1 LGCISRWDAELEP
14 KKIVKDM
21 NAEFYKILDSYAA
34 NSKKIAPPSSSLSAF
49 VMLLLFLAFLC
60 LTSCSHDLGPNSSL
74 DDWKTSSPAAQNINP
89 DTLANLAGRIEA
101 GVYGEIHS
109 LLIVRH
115 GYLVYER
122 YFRGYRADKIHPVY
136 SVTKSV
142 TSLLIGIASDR
153 GEHGS
158 LNQSL
163 LSFFPEYRSI
173 ANMDSRKQ
181 AITLRDVLTMRAGFD
196 WNEGIVPYGDPR
208 NPTSQLASSNDWIK
222 FMLDRPMSDAPGA
235 RFRYNSGCSVL
246 LSGIIRNKTGSQ
258 AQEYAVAHLFRPLA
272 ITSFNWERGPQGI
285 SNTGWGLSLRPRDM
299 AKIGLLCLNQGEYNG
314 TRVLSQ
320 QWLNESTTA
329 YSSLSRS
336 FSYGY
341 QWWLLPL
348 EGVAGHT
355 PQPNDIIIAWG
366 WGDQFIFVIPHLDL
380 VVVSTAGNYSGPLQD
395 QAIDFVRRS
404 IIKAVKN

>member
-1 LGCISRWDAELEP
+1 MKEKFYNRLGC
-14 KKIVKDM
+14 K
-21 NAEFYKILDSYAA
+21 AA
-34 NSKKIAPPSSSLSAF
+34 NSQRVAPPSKQLSALMMLPF
-49 VMLLLFLAFLC
+49 VLPLLCFV
-60 LTSCSHDLGPNSSL
+60 SCSHDLDPNSSL
-74 DDWKTSSPAAQNINP
+74 DDWKLSSPAAQNLNP

-122 YFRGYRADKIHPVY
+122 YFRGYRADKIHPLY

-153 GEHGS
+153 GELGS

-173 ANMDSRKQ
+173 VNVDSRKQ
-181 AITLRDVLTMRAGFD
+181 AITLKDVLTMRAGFD
-196 WNEGIVPYGDPR
+196 WNEGAYPYGDPR
-208 NPTSQLASSNDWIK
+208 NPTSQLASSSDWIK
-222 FMLDRPMSDAPGA
+222 FMLDRPMSDAPGT

-246 LSGIIRNKTGSQ
+246 LSGIIRNKTGNQ
-258 AQEYAVAHLFRPLA
+258 ARDYAVAHLFRPLA
-272 ITSFNWERGPQGI
+272 ITSFNWERGGQGI

-329 YSSLSRS
+329 FVSLSSS

-355 PQPNDIIIAWG
+355 PQSNDIIIAWG
-366 WGDQFIFVIPHLDL
+366 WGDQFIFIIPYLDM
-380 VVVSTAGNYSGPLQD
+380 VVVSTAGNYSGPVQD
-395 QAIDFVRRS
+395 QAIAFVRRS
-404 IIKAVKN
+404 IVKAVRN

>member
-1 LGCISRWDAELEP
+1 MRFINS
-14 KKIVKDM
+14 
-21 NAEFYKILDSYAA
+21 NAA
-34 NSKKIAPPSSSLSAF
+34 NVMRMPLCSRPLGVLVLLSLVLVLLGF
-49 VMLLLFLAFLC
+49 V
-60 LTSCSHDLGPNSSL
+60 SCSHDLGPNNSL
-74 DDWKTSSPAAQNINP
+74 DDWRISSPETQNINA

-109 LLIVRH
+109 LLLVRH

-122 YFRGYRADKIHPVY
+122 YFRGYRIDRIHPVY

-153 GEHGS
+153 GELGALS
-158 LNQSL
+158 QSL
-163 LSFFPEYRSI
+163 LSCFPEYRSI
-173 ANMDSRKQ
+173 ANVDARKQ
-181 AITLRDVLTMRAGFD
+181 AITLKEVLTMRAGFD

-208 NPTSQLASSNDWIK
+208 NPTSQLAGSSDWIK
-222 FMLDRPMSDAPGA
+222 FMLDRPMSDAPGT

-246 LSGIIRNKTGSQ
+246 LSGIIRNKTGKQ

-272 ITSFNWERGPQGI
+272 ITSFDWERGAQGI
-285 SNTGWGLSLRPRDM
+285 ANTGWGLSLRPRDM
-299 AKIGLLCLNQGEYNG
+299 AKIGLLCLQQGEYNG

-320 QWLNESTTA
+320 QWLNESTTNHV
-329 YSSLSRS
+329 SLSNS

-348 EGVAGHT
+348 EGMAGHA
-355 PQPNDIIIAWG
+355 PQPNDLKIAWG
-366 WGDQFIFVIPHLDL
+366 WGDQFIFIIPHLDL
-380 VVVSTAGNYSGPLQD
+380 VVISTAGNYSGPIQD

-404 IIKAVKN
+404 IVKAVL

>member
-1 LGCISRWDAELEP
+1 
-14 KKIVKDM
+14 
-21 NAEFYKILDSYAA
+21 
-34 NSKKIAPPSSSLSAF
+34 
-49 VMLLLFLAFLC
+49 
-60 LTSCSHDLGPNSSL
+60 
-74 DDWKTSSPAAQNINP
+74 
-89 DTLANLAGRIEA
+89 
-101 GVYGEIHS
+101 
-109 LLIVRH
+109 
-115 GYLVYER
+115 
-122 YFRGYRADKIHPVY
+122 
-136 SVTKSV
+136 
-142 TSLLIGIASDR
+142 
-153 GEHGS
+153 
-158 LNQSL
+158 
-163 LSFFPEYRSI
+163 
-173 ANMDSRKQ
+173 
-181 AITLRDVLTMRAGFD
+181 MRAGFD

-355 PQPNDIIIAWG
+355 PQPNDIKIAWG
-366 WGDQFIFVIPHLDL
+366 WGDQFIFIIPYLDMI
-380 VVVSTAGNYSGPLQD
+380 VVSTAGNYSGPLED
-395 QAIDFVRRS
+395 QAIDFVRTS
-404 IIKAVKN
+404 IVKAVRN